1 MVILFGFFLCGPS
14 CPLWLCFDF
23 CLSVV
28 ILFLLQVEIQAG
40 RQAGIY
46 RGAGCCAGVIC
57 G

>member
-1 MVILFGFFLCGPS
+1 LFIRGEL
-14 CPLWLCFDF
+14 
-23 CLSVV
+23 
-28 ILFLLQVEIQAG
+28 LFLLQVEIQAG